1 MRTLIVALVATA
13 ENACGFYLRKGAV
26 DGIERV
32 LGYRRLGDYPLRDRL
47 P

>member
-13 ENACGFYLRKGAV
+13 ENASGFYLRKGVV
-26 DGIERV
+26 DGIERA
-32 LGYRRLGDYPLRDRL
+32 LGYRRVGDYPLRDHR